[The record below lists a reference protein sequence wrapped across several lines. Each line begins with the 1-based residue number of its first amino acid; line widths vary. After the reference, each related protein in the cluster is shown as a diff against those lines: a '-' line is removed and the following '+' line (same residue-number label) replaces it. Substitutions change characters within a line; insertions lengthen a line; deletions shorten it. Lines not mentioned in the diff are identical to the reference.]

1 MMRTLSGDIVIPY
14 RETLVVEGNLVIYG
28 KMSVVR
34 TQQRTPMVIGCCT
47 DYPSNA
53 IHSRGL
59 IITGDLY
66 VCGDLYA
73 SGTISYG
80 EVPEYI
86 MGLPD
91 VDPIDINDALEYE

>member
-1 MMRTLSGDIVIPY
+1 MRTLSGDIVIPY
-14 RETLVVEGNLVIYG
+14 GETLVVEGNLTIYG

-34 TQQRTPMVIGCCT
+34 AQQRVPMVVGCCT
-47 DYPSNA
+47 DYPGRA
-53 IHSRGL
+53 IHTRGL

-80 EVPEYI
+80 EVPEYV
-86 MGLPD
+86 MGMPD
-91 VDPIDINDALEYE
+91 VDPMDITDALNYE